1 MAVPTITGWLNDREN
16 CVIPNNS
23 ATWANLTSWESFNQ
37 WAMAPANPLV
47 WNVIPPIDLGS
58 IQTFNLKIKT
68 LANGLVS
75 YNILTSDTGQFA
87 GEETVTVIEQGD
99 TNIPA
104 FSGRYAII
112 SVNVTQTSG
121 VNVLYGV
128 EYATAAGAANKLSLG
143 SIDTAT
149 LPGTSSARTL
159 ELTRAIGGITNI
171 QITPKAVTPYAVD
184 LYVSNTPTTA
194 TVIPRIISRVLPRQ
208 FALVGVD
215 NQPRDAVVDVLLEY
229 LPEGYMS
236 GNNLLVR

>member
-23 ATWANLTSWESFNQ
+23 GTWADLTSWASFNQ
-37 WAMAPANPLV
+37 WAMEPASPLV
-47 WNVIPPIDLGS
+47 WNVIPPIDLGA

-75 YNILTSDTGQFA
+75 YTILTSDTGIFA
-87 GEETVTVIEQGD
+87 GEETTTVIEQGD
-99 TNIPA
+99 DNIPA

-112 SVNVTQTSG
+112 SVNVAQTSG

-128 EYATAAGAANKLSLG
+128 EYATAQGAANKLSLD
-143 SIDTAT
+143 SVNTAT
-149 LPGTSSARTL
+149 LTGTSSARTL
-159 ELTRAIGGITNI
+159 TLTRAIGGVTNI
-171 QITPKAVTPYAVD
+171 QITPKAVTAYNVD
-184 LYVSNTPTTA
+184 LYVSNTPTSTS
-194 TVIPRIISRVLPRQ
+194 VIPRIISKVEPIQ

-215 NQPRDAVVDVLLEY
+215 NQPRDAVVDIILEY